1 MMKST
6 SRDHAATSIAD
17 RMAESGVAFGTSG
30 ARGLVSAMTDRVCF
44 AYVLGFLQHL
54 AGAGEYAPGGR
65 VAVAGDLRPS
75 TPRIVRACVAAIG
88 FAGGVPVYCGEV
100 PAPALCRHAFAEGMP
115 SLMVTGSHIAEDRN
129 GIKFNRCR
137 SEFLKSD
144 ETAMREQQVT
154 LPEHWFDAS
163 GGLTVP
169 VEPPVAIDVSEAYER
184 RYVDFFGSGALAGL
198 RLGVYEHSAV
208 GRDVL
213 RHILEALGAGVV
225 RLGRSAVFVP
235 VDTEAVREED
245 VILARKWIEEYR
257 FDALLTTDG
266 DADRPLLA
274 DETGAWLRGDVLG
287 LLAARF
293 LGAQAVVTPVSSNT
307 ALERSGFAGQ
317 VLRTRIGS
325 PYVAAA
331 MAEAVAAGW
340 RPVAGYEANG
350 GFLLASDVELDGRR
364 LAALPTR
371 DAVLPMLC
379 ALVATRRAGVALSS
393 LVAALPRRYT
403 LSDRLREMPTAVSG
417 PLLASLARPDDPER
431 LLALFAAKCG
441 TVAHID
447 LTDGVRMVFSSEEIV
462 HLRAS
467 GNAPELRVY
476 VEVGSPGRA
485 RELLQLGM
493 AVVTG
498 WKERQASPH

>member
-1 MMKST
+1 
-6 SRDHAATSIAD
+6 
-17 RMAESGVAFGTSG
+17 MAESGVVFGTSG
-30 ARGLVSAMTDRVCF
+30 ARGLASAMTDRVCF
-44 AYVLGFLQHL
+44 AFVLGFLQHL
-54 AGAGEYAPGGR
+54 AGAGEFAPGGR

-75 TPRIVRACVAAIG
+75 TPRIVRACLAAIR
-88 FAGGVPVYCGEV
+88 FAGGVPLYCGEM
-100 PAPALCRHAFAEGMP
+100 PAPALCYFAFAEGVP
-115 SLMVTGSHIAEDRN
+115 SLMVTGSHIPEDRN

-137 SEFLKSD
+137 GEFLKSD
-144 ETAMREQQVT
+144 EAAMREQRVS
-154 LPEHWFDAS
+154 LPEHCFDAA

-169 VEPPVAIDVSEAYER
+169 VEPPLAIDVSQAYVR
-184 RYVDFFGSGALAGL
+184 RYVDFFRSGALAGL

-213 RHILEALGAGVV
+213 AHILETLGAETV
-225 RLGRSAVFVP
+225 RLGRSNVFVP
-235 VDTEAVREED
+235 VDTEAVRAED
-245 VILARKWIEEYR
+245 EILARKWIKEYR
-257 FDALLTTDG
+257 LNALLTSDG
-266 DADRPLLA
+266 DGDRPLLA

-287 LLAARF
+287 LVAARF
-293 LGAQAVVTPVSSNT
+293 LGARAVATPVSSNT

-325 PYVAAA
+325 PYVVAA
-331 MAEAVAAGW
+331 MAEAAAAGW

-350 GFLLASDVELDGRR
+350 GFLLASDIELDGGR
-364 LAALPTR
+364 LSALPTR

-379 ALVATRRAGVALSS
+379 ALVAARRAGVALSS

-403 LSDRLREMPTAVSG
+403 LSDRLRDMPAAESEAR
-417 PLLASLARPDDPER
+417 LASLAGRDDPDMAQ
-431 LLALFAAKCG
+431 ALFGAQCG
-441 TVAHID
+441 SIAHID
-447 LTDGVRMVFSSEEIV
+447 LTDGVRMVFSSEDIV

-476 VEVGSPGRA
+476 VEAGTPGRA

-498 WKERQASPH
+498 WKQGQAGVAAPPAARGT

>member
-1 MMKST
+1 MT
-6 SRDHAATSIAD
+6 QSRSKDRTAASVAD
-17 RMAESGVAFGTSG
+17 WMAGSGVAFGTSG

-44 AYVLGFLQHL
+44 AYVLGFLRYL
-54 AGAGEYAPGGR
+54 AGGGEFAPGGR

-75 TPRIVRACVAAIG
+75 TPRIIRACVAAIR

-100 PAPALCRHAFAEGMP
+100 PTPALCRHAYAEGVP
-115 SLMVTGSHIAEDRN
+115 SLMVTGSHIPEDRN

-137 SEFLKSD
+137 GEFLKSD
-144 ETAMREQQVT
+144 EAAMREQLVK
-154 LPEHWFDAS
+154 LPEQWFDPS
-163 GGLTVP
+163 GKLTMP
-169 VEPPVAIDVSEAYER
+169 VEPPVAIDVSEAYVR

-198 RLGVYEHSAV
+198 RLGVYEHSSV

-213 RHILEALGAGVV
+213 AHILGGLGAGVV

-245 VILARKWIEEYR
+245 VILARQWIEEYGL
-257 FDALLTTDG
+257 DALLTADG
-266 DADRPLLA
+266 DGDRPLLA

-293 LGAQAVVTPVSSNT
+293 LGARAVVTPVSSNT

-317 VLRTRIGS
+317 VWRTRIGS
-325 PYVAAA
+325 PYVVAA

-364 LAALPTR
+364 LCALPTR

-379 ALVATRRAGVALSS
+379 ALVAARRAGVALSS
-393 LVAALPRRYT
+393 LVAELPRRYT
-403 LSDRLREMPTAVSG
+403 LSDRLRDMPTAVSEA
-417 PLLASLARPDDPER
+417 LLAALARPDDPER
-431 LLALFAAKCG
+431 VLALFAAVCG
-441 TVAHID
+441 SVAHID
-447 LTDGVRMVFSSEEIV
+447 LTDGVRMVFSSEDIV

-476 VEVGSPGRA
+476 VEAGTPGRA
-485 RELLQLGM
+485 RELLRLGM
-493 AVVTG
+493 SVVTG
-498 WKERQASPH
+498 WKDGQACVP